1 MRDAQQAAAPFA
13 KPSSSCEK
21 FPEKS
26 PAPGYERNVRMMK
39 TPKNRARGA
48 GPFFV
53 TRCEARMSDALFPA
67 NGLLISVGQ
76 LVRESGLQKIWES
89 ILLRCEEESDGTLA
103 IRVMVAHPEWEQLL
117 QIACIRSRPHDPE
130 SLTPLACNLDH
141 EELPG

>member
-1 MRDAQQAAAPFA
+1 MEPSTSENPRAEEQKQRD
-13 KPSSSCEK
+13 KRSDRL
-21 FPEKS
+21 
-26 PAPGYERNVRMMK
+26 PANPREDKIRVMK
-39 TPKNRARGA
+39 TEKNRMRPP

-53 TRCEARMSDALFPA
+53 TRCEAHQNDALFPS
-67 NGLLISVGQ
+67 NGLAIAVGQ
-76 LVRESGLQKIWES
+76 LIRQNGLQKIWDS

-103 IRVMVAHPEWEQLL
+103 IRVMIANPDWDQLL